1 MVTIEELLRT
11 AKEKNASDVH
21 ITVGIPP
28 KMRVNGSLINM
39 SYPCLQPE
47 DTEKII
53 SEAMNKKQ
61 LEVLEEKG
69 QVDFSFAIPS
79 IGRYRMSV
87 FKQRGS
93 LAAALRVVGSDIPK
107 PTTLNL
113 PKQAI
118 DLYKKNRGLVLVT
131 GPAGGGKSTTL
142 ASIIDMVNQNRNL
155 HVITIEDPIEYL
167 HTHKCSMV
175 NQREIGMD
183 SNSYSEALEAAL
195 REDPD
200 VLFVGELKDPE
211 TILLAITA
219 AESGHLVFSSLY
231 TIGAVDTIERII
243 DVFPT
248 NQQQQVRVQLAAVIR
263 AVVSQQLI
271 PSKDKTRRIP
281 VFEMM
286 FANKEIKTLIKT
298 NRSEKI
304 EEVMKNSKKDG
315 MKRMDDSILVLYAN
329 GEITRDSAINFAKDP
344 QLMEKTIELFE
355 SKYKKNN

>member
-11 AKEKNASDVH
+11 AKEQNASDVH

-28 KMRVNGSLINM
+28 KMRINGSLVNM
-39 SYPCLQPE
+39 SYPCLLPE
-47 DTEKII
+47 DTSKII
-53 SEAMNKKQ
+53 SEFMNKKQ
-61 LEVLEEKG
+61 QEQLEEKG

-79 IGRYRMSV
+79 LGRYRVSV

-93 LAAALRVVGSDIPK
+93 IAAALRVVGSDIPQ
-107 PTTLNL
+107 PSSLGL
-113 PKQAI
+113 PNEAI
-118 DLYKKNRGLVLVT
+118 ELYKKNRGLILIT

-142 ASIIDMVNQNRNL
+142 ASIIDMVNENRNL

-183 SNSYSEALEAAL
+183 ASSYSEALTAAL

-219 AESGHLVFSSLY
+219 AESGHLVFSTLY

-243 DVFPT
+243 EVFPT
-248 NQQQQVRVQLAAVIR
+248 NQQQQVRVQFAAVIR
-263 AVVSQQLI
+263 AIVSQQLI
-271 PSKDKTRRIP
+271 PSKDKTKRIP

-298 NRSEKI
+298 NQSEKI
-304 EEVMKNSKKDG
+304 EDVIKNGKKSG
-315 MKRMDDSILVLYAN
+315 MRRMDDSILLLYAR
-329 GEITRDSAINFAKDP
+329 GEITKDSAINFAKDP
-344 QLMEKTIELFE
+344 QLMEKTIELLE
-355 SKYKKNN
+355 QKYKK